1 MKPVFV
7 LGLGAMKAGSS
18 WLHKCLNSQE
28 YAHFGFCKE
37 YNVWDAISGMDTG
50 ALSKVTIQKPQT
62 ANDALR
68 FLMQNY
74 EGVYERYFSS
84 LVNSGKDISMTGDIS
99 PGYSIL
105 TAAHLALIREKLE
118 KSGFSVKAIF
128 LMRDPIERN
137 WSAYRDKFKQKN
149 TPTSWEQLNTH
160 NKGFKA
166 FLLYLEKTPV
176 AKLYTNYGPTIFA
189 IKKVF
194 PDKDYYIEF
203 FENFFNVQPDRCI
216 KKLEHI
222 IKHKLENIDL
232 SRVNTSIDYPL
243 DKQTRE
249 QALNIEWIKNLY
261 DFFHRKYPETKKLW
275 MI

>member
-128 LMRDPIERN
+128 LMRDRQN
-137 WSAYRDKFKQKN
+137 S
-149 TPTSWEQLNTH
+149 H
-160 NKGFKA
+160 
-166 FLLYLEKTPV
+166 
-176 AKLYTNYGPTIFA
+176 
-189 IKKVF
+189 
-194 PDKDYYIEF
+194 YI
-203 FENFFNVQPDRCI
+203 
-216 KKLEHI
+216 H
-222 IKHKLENIDL
+222 H
-232 SRVNTSIDYPL
+232 
-243 DKQTRE
+243 
-249 QALNIEWIKNLY
+249 
-261 DFFHRKYPETKKLW
+261 
-275 MI
+275 